1 MTSPA
6 RLILC
11 ASVLALSPCATF
23 AAQAPAAATQASA
36 HDRLFQV
43 FKESDEAS
51 LKRNPIQALFRGD
64 MRYADHLGDLFS
76 DAHYQAEKAADEH
89 DLAAL
94 HEVPRDQLNQTDQIA
109 YDVFEYQTRDAL
121 RGFEPDILE
130 ITEALPMNHFFGLHT
145 EYPTLAGGQG
155 AAPFKTVADYET
167 NLKRNRDFA
176 TNVDEAIAQWKKGEA
191 EGIVDTKL
199 TVRNMIEQ
207 LDNQLKMKP
216 EDSPYWGPIKS
227 FPVSISMADRARLTN
242 DYRESLSGT
251 VYPALQRM
259 RDFLANEYLAH
270 ARDGFGLMYMK
281 GGDKYYRY
289 LIEQTTTE
297 ELDPAQVHELGLSEV
312 ARITKGFEQIQQE
325 VGFKGTLKEFFDY
338 MRTSPKFQP
347 KSKEELEQGFATVKR
362 KVEAKV
368 PQFFS
373 RTPKAGLVIRPYP
386 PYREKFEA
394 GGSYEQGTPDGS
406 RPGTFYFNAYD
417 LPSRSTWEETTL
429 FMHEGEPGHHFQ
441 ISLAQENPNLPA
453 FMRFGGNTAY
463 VEGWALY
470 SESLGYPMAMYTD
483 PYQRFGN
490 LNDEMLRAMR
500 LVVDTGIHSKGW
512 TRDQSIQY
520 MLDHSGES
528 KTDAT
533 AEVERY
539 IAIPSQALAYK
550 IGQLKI
556 SELRDKSK
564 AALGPKFDIREYH
577 AQVLDTG
584 ALPLPILERKIDNWI
599 ASKQAGTAG
608 GPARTGK
615 PGERG

>member
-94 HEVPRDQLNQTDQIA
+94 HAVPRDQLNQTDQIA

-216 EDSPYWGPIKS
+216 EELA
-227 FPVSISMADRARLTN
+227 VSGCRSRA
-242 DYRESLSGT
+242 
-251 VYPALQRM
+251 
-259 RDFLANEYLAH
+259 
-270 ARDGFGLMYMK
+270 
-281 GGDKYYRY
+281 
-289 LIEQTTTE
+289 
-297 ELDPAQVHELGLSEV
+297 
-312 ARITKGFEQIQQE
+312 
-325 VGFKGTLKEFFDY
+325 
-338 MRTSPKFQP
+338 FQP
-347 KSKEELEQGFATVKR
+347 
-362 KVEAKV
+362 
-368 PQFFS
+368 
-373 RTPKAGLVIRPYP
+373 
-386 PYREKFEA
+386 
-394 GGSYEQGTPDGS
+394 
-406 RPGTFYFNAYD
+406 
-417 LPSRSTWEETTL
+417 RSAW
-429 FMHEGEPGHHFQ
+429 
-441 ISLAQENPNLPA
+441 
-453 FMRFGGNTAY
+453 R
-463 VEGWALY
+463 
-470 SESLGYPMAMYTD
+470 
-483 PYQRFGN
+483 
-490 LNDEMLRAMR
+490 
-500 LVVDTGIHSKGW
+500 
-512 TRDQSIQY
+512 
-520 MLDHSGES
+520 
-528 KTDAT
+528 
-533 AEVERY
+533 
-539 IAIPSQALAYK
+539 
-550 IGQLKI
+550 IG
-556 SELRDKSK
+556 
-564 AALGPKFDIREYH
+564 
-577 AQVLDTG
+577 
-584 ALPLPILERKIDNWI
+584 
-599 ASKQAGTAG
+599 
-608 GPARTGK
+608 
-615 PGERG
+615 RG